1 MSMEFNAY
9 KTKYPKETGRFIVAY
24 CTISR
29 EEMYNSF
36 GTYQGDIEDW
46 KEEIF
51 NTEEQMLEYI
61 IQLKASNKIKKIEA
75 YKEMCDIKKYEF

>member
-1 MSMEFNAY
+1 MSMEFNLY

-24 CTISR
+24 SVS
-29 EEMYNSF
+29 ENEMYNTF
-36 GTYQGDIEDW
+36 GHYQGDIEDW